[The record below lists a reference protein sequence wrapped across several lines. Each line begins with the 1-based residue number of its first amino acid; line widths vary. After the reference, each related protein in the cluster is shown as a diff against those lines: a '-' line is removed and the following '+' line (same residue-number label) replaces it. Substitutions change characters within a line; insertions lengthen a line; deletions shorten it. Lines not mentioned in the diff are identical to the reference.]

1 MPLNQLKPST
11 CLCNTW
17 EKFCIWQSRTL
28 SCGFNVLHVCVAAH
42 KHKRWEPGVLRAVQL
57 STLLLFS
64 VHTRSP
70 HPSVQQ
76 PCPFATN
83 MWNSEKQWVLLCLLR
98 AVGLE
103 LVYVVHLCVAACFHV
118 CVLTELE
125 QGALG
130 GVFCCSWGATVLS
143 PNRSL
148 VPAVVPGEGFW
159 MRGSNFTHIHT
170 HKYAHTSSI
179 LSSSS
184 ASPTTLSVPLGLA
197 EKQRG
202 SGAGVGWDVWGGALW
217 PLSY

>member
-1 MPLNQLKPST
+1 MCGCTQTQAVRTGRAPCCPAVHLIAVLNALPILLPSSRAPSLQT
-11 CLCNTW
+11 CETP
-17 EKFCIWQSRTL
+17 K
-28 SCGFNVLHVCVAAH
+28 
-42 KHKRWEPGVLRAVQL
+42 
-57 STLLLFS
+57 
-64 VHTRSP
+64 
-70 HPSVQQ
+70 
-76 PCPFATN
+76 
-83 MWNSEKQWVLLCLLR
+83 KQWVLLCLLR

-118 CVLTELE
+118 CVFTELE

-148 VPAVVPGEGFW
+148 VPAVVPGKGFW

-184 ASPTTLSVPLGLA
+184 ASPTTLSFPLGLA

>member
-1 MPLNQLKPST
+1 MSCMYVWLHTNTSSENQACSVLSSCPPYCCSQCALALPILLPSSRAPSLQT
-11 CLCNTW
+11 CETP
-17 EKFCIWQSRTL
+17 K
-28 SCGFNVLHVCVAAH
+28 
-42 KHKRWEPGVLRAVQL
+42 
-57 STLLLFS
+57 
-64 VHTRSP
+64 
-70 HPSVQQ
+70 
-76 PCPFATN
+76 
-83 MWNSEKQWVLLCLLR
+83 KQWVLLCLLR

-118 CVLTELE
+118 CVFTELE

-148 VPAVVPGEGFW
+148 VPAVVPGKGFW

-184 ASPTTLSVPLGLA
+184 ASPTTLSFPLGLA